1 MALIHGGIALAL
13 GSMAAGLMLLPVLAI
28 MNFAIVP
35 REEAYL
41 ERRFGE
47 DYGAYRRKTRRWL

>member
-1 MALIHGGIALAL
+1 
-13 GSMAAGLMLLPVLAI
+13 
-28 MNFAIVP
+28 MNFAIIP

-47 DYGAYRRKTRRWL
+47 NYRAYRRKTRRWI